1 MLAKFESKA
10 SDESARLRESYLS
23 RLHEISSS
31 IETRGQPP
39 AAPFVVAERGP
50 RPSPSPS
57 FAETAGGRSGP
68 KSAAPGPM
76 LKPVPSNPSPVDNL
90 RQMAE
95 EVAPKFADAIVT
107 LLGVIRRE
115 AAGEREALN
124 AGVDRIDND
133 FREHQRVILSLEEK
147 VRQLEQKLGAQQEL
161 LQEQLSRLRAAVV
174 GIEQRMVSV
183 EGRVNTQ
190 ASAIRSLHGAQD
202 QRREE
207 LLSALQRLGDLGGSR
222 MATQLPE
229 NL

>member
-1 MLAKFESKA
+1 MVRLKDIAQATGVSVMTVSKA
-10 SDESARLRESYLS
+10 LRDAADVSAATKVRIKAVAQEMGYVPDTTAQGLRTRHSKLFG
-23 RLHEISSS
+23 LVISSL
-31 IETRGQPP
+31 
-39 AAPFVVAERGP
+39 A
-50 RPSPSPS
+50 
-57 FAETAGGRSGP
+57 
-68 KSAAPGPM
+68 
-76 LKPVPSNPSPVDNL
+76 NPIFS
-90 RQMAE
+90 
-95 EVAPKFADAIVT
+95 
-107 LLGVIRRE
+107 
-115 AAGEREALN
+115 
-124 AGVDRIDND
+124 
-133 FREHQRVILSLEEK
+133 RVILSLEEK
-147 VRQLEQKLGAQQEL
+147 VHQLEQKLGAQQEL